1 MPEPVCSPNQDTWE
15 KRLIPAKPKVTL
27 NDRNRLFRVCA
38 YCRVSTDNDAQLSS
52 FELQQAHYR
61 QLADQ
66 RPNWILRHIYADEG
80 ISGVSL
86 KNRTAFNDMIAACEK
101 GEYDLIV
108 TKSVSRFA
116 RNLVDCISLVRR
128 LKNLD
133 PPVGVFFETDN
144 LNTIEESSEFML
156 TFLASFAQEESVKKR
171 EAMIWSLS
179 QRFKDCQLLTP
190 PLLGYDRQRDA
201 AGRYIKYAPLVVN
214 EAEAAVVRFIF
225 DAYLYGWSQADI
237 AAFLTDIGCRTKTGS
252 TIWNSGS
259 VSYILSNERY
269 CGDILTW
276 KTFTS
281 DLFNHKRKK
290 NRQDMDQYH
299 YRDQHEAIISRE
311 KFEMAQDLLENRKH
325 RMRGGLP
332 SLHVIDDGIFRGFVP
347 INHHWIN
354 DDPGLYYDLSNSVK
368 LPRREIRLRKS
379 SFSLFD
385 FKGYQVVR
393 SQFTQARYEG
403 PAVTFGIDKITFNLF
418 CVRMFDDIGY
428 IQLLLHPSQRKIAIR
443 PCDKGAVHCIK
454 WRPGGDMSL
463 YAKVLRCQHFG
474 AALFRMMEWDPNYL
488 YKIRGTWV
496 QRESKQIIVYNLE
509 NAASAVP
516 LPPTGNTRLRRA
528 ELYAEAWEY
537 SFGDEFYDHIRENDI
552 FYLGQSAAWQAD
564 RPSVPAPGIEQYERP
579 TGRELQTLA
588 DKLKKK
594 GCVENAGEG
603 QAGPDISPNNT

>member
-1 MPEPVCSPNQDTWE
+1 MPEPICSPNHDTWE
-15 KRLIPAKPKVTL
+15 KRFIPAKPKATL
-27 NDRNRLFRVCA
+27 RNRLFRVCA

-61 QLADQ
+61 QMADQ
-66 RPNWILRHIYADEG
+66 RPNWSLRHIYADEG

-179 QRFKDCQLLTP
+179 QRFKDCQLLAP

-201 AGRYIKYAPLVVN
+201 AGHYIKHAPLVVN
-214 EAEAAVVRFIF
+214 EAEANVVRFIF

-237 AAFLTDIGCRTKTGS
+237 AAFLTDIGCGTKTGNTGWS
-252 TIWNSGS
+252 NSS
-259 VSYILSNERY
+259 VGYILSNERY

-290 NRQDMDQYH
+290 NRQDVDQYY
-299 YRDQHEAIISRE
+299 YREQHEAIITRE
-311 KFEMAQDLLENRKH
+311 KFEMAQALLENRKH
-325 RMRGGLP
+325 SMRGGMP
-332 SLHVIDDGIFRGFVP
+332 PLHVIDDGVFRGFVP

-354 DDPGLYYDLSNSVK
+354 DDPGLYYDLSNSVSM
-368 LPRREIRLRKS
+368 PRREIRLLKS

-385 FKGYQVVR
+385 LKGYQVVR
-393 SQFTQARYEG
+393 NQFTQARYEG
-403 PAVTFGIDKITFNLF
+403 PAVTIGIDKIIFNLF
-418 CVRMFDDIGY
+418 CVRTFSDVGH

-454 WRPGGDMSL
+454 WRPDGHMPL
-463 YAKVLRCQHFG
+463 YAKILRCQHFG
-474 AALFRMMEWDPNYL
+474 TALFRMMEWDPNYL
-488 YKIRGTWV
+488 YKVRGTWV
-496 QRESKQIIVYNLE
+496 QREHKQIIVYNLE
-509 NAASAVP
+509 DAVSAVP
-516 LPPTGNTRLRRA
+516 LSPTSGARLRRA
-528 ELYAEAWEY
+528 ELYPEAWEY
-537 SFGDEFYDHIRENDI
+537 SFGDEFYDHIRENGI
-552 FYLGQSAAWQAD
+552 FYMGQSAAWQAD
-564 RPSVPAPGIEQYERP
+564 RPSVPAPGVEQYRTP
-579 TGRELQTLA
+579 TGCELQALA

-594 GCVENAGEG
+594 DGVGNAGTG
-603 QAGPDISPNNT
+603 